1 MDIVE
6 TEEAWRAEFFPTAT
20 NTELKDMWS
29 DRGFRV
35 QYGVIQGENVPK
47 FIDYNKNRFTLEQ
60 AVAFAKNIKSCG
72 RCKILNSAVD
82 VVRNVKL
89 KDNYKLTAVV
99 DSGDDELSKLRM
111 EFSDIKKQLQKM
123 NAPPTRK
130 SATHEL
136 ATNIAMQMFKANFT
150 KPGQI
155 ELALIFDDDSFI
167 DDLLPENPTA
177 EDMLALEAD
186 MADFWAGDIGRYRN
200 KDQLREYAKMQRNNI
215 KALRGE
221 PIDDEEEEEE
231 KAKTIKKK
239 HGNRTRVKVV

>member
-1 MDIVE
+1 MDIIE
-6 TEEAWRAEFFPTAT
+6 TDNAWRAEFFPTAT

-35 QYGVIQGENVPK
+35 QYGIIQGENVPK
-47 FIDYNKNRFTLEQ
+47 FIDYNKNKFTLDQ

-89 KDNYKLTAVV
+89 KDNYESTVSAGS
-99 DSGDDELSKLRM
+99 SGDELSKLKV
-111 EFSDIKKQLQKM
+111 EFNDIKTQLQKM
-123 NAPPTRK
+123 NTSPTRK
-130 SATHEL
+130 SATQEL

-167 DDLLPENPTA
+167 EDLLPENPTP

-200 KDQLREYAKMQRNNI
+200 KDQLREYAKMQRNTI

-221 PIDDEEEEEE
+221 EIDDDEEEEP
-231 KAKTIKKK
+231 AKVTKKK
-239 HGNRTRVKVV
+239 HGKRTRVKVV

>member
-20 NTELKDMWS
+20 NTELKDMWP

-35 QYGVIQGENVPK
+35 QYGVIDGENVPK
-47 FIDYNKNRFTLEQ
+47 YIDYSKAKFTLEQ
-60 AVAFAKNIKSCG
+60 AVAFAKNIRSCG
-72 RCKILNSAVD
+72 RCKILNDAVD

-89 KDNYKLTAVV
+89 KDNYQSAS
-99 DSGDDELSKLRM
+99 SGGSGNASELSKLKT
-111 EFSDIKKQLQKM
+111 EFDEMKKVLQGMKKS
-123 NAPPTRK
+123 PTRK
-130 SATHEL
+130 SATQEL
-136 ATNIAMQMFKANFT
+136 AANIAMQMFKANFT

-167 DDLLPENPTA
+167 EDLLPENPTE

-186 MADFWAGDIGRYRN
+186 MADFWAGDIGRYRTPE
-200 KDQLREYAKMQRNNI
+200 QLREYAKMQRNTI

-221 PIDDEEEEEE
+221 PIEDEEEE
-231 KAKTIKKK
+231 KKVVKKK
-239 HGNRTRVKVV
+239 KSGHRTKVRVV

>member
-6 TEEAWRAEFFPTAT
+6 TEEAWRAEFFPSAVS
-20 NTELKDMWS
+20 TEFNDQWADK
-29 DRGFRV
+29 GFRT
-35 QYGVIQGENVPK
+35 QYGSVQGENVPK
-47 FIDYNKNRFTLEQ
+47 YIEYDKGRFTLQE
-60 AVAFAKNIKSCG
+60 AVTFAKNIRTCG
-72 RCKILNSAVD
+72 RCKVLNEAVD

-89 KDNYKLTAVV
+89 KGNYQSSSVSANAP
-99 DSGDDELSKLRM
+99 DMAAMQAEMRELKA
-111 EFSDIKKQLQKM
+111 ELQKI
-123 NAPPTRK
+123 NTSPTRK
-130 SATHEL
+130 SATQEL

-167 DDLLPENPTA
+167 KDLLPDNPTA

-200 KDQLREYAKMQRNNI
+200 KEQLREYAKMQRNTI

-221 PIDDEEEEEE
+221 PIDEEEEEE
-231 KAKTIKKK
+231 TTKTIKKK
-239 HGNRTRVKVV
+239 HGTRTKVKVV